1 MNTQLPHGQRRL
13 AARVSALVIGLLTI
27 AAPWYI
33 SGPMATLNPG
43 IFWTYVLTG
52 FLMVVV
58 AVIALIWRR
67 ALWPAWGFFLLTAW
81 IILAPDTLSSN
92 AKDVSIVHF
101 LLGAAGVV
109 VSIFW
114 IRRMFGRIP
123 RNRPTVRGRTFKECS
138 SSERTLY
145 ALVMTV
151 MGLGYCMALGYLYL
165 THAGLNGKP
174 GISVQDI
181 AIPYYGNRS
190 GTRLELMLR
199 GQMRDKISPDDM
211 DKVVAWLKS
220 GSTEDEYDESI
231 YPIIMKDCAKCH
243 SAKSGKNLKDYTTYE
258 GIIGVSRVDHGM
270 SIETLVK
277 LSHIH
282 LFGIGLVTFV
292 LGFVFTFTALPS
304 WFKNVVIV
312 APFFAMVIDIATW
325 YLTKWDPV
333 FAYTVIVSGLIL
345 GTAWALQILLS
356 LYQIVFIPGRKE
368 EETPGHT

>member
-1 MNTQLPHGQRRL
+1 MDNNDVLGQKRL
-13 AARVSALVIGLLTI
+13 AARISALVIGVLTI
-27 AAPWYI
+27 VAPWYI
-33 SGPMATLNPG
+33 SGPLATLNRG
-43 IFWTYVLTG
+43 ILWIYVITG
-52 FLMVVV
+52 AFMVTV

-67 ALWPAWGFFLLTAW
+67 ALWPAWAFFLLTVW
-81 IILAPDTLSSN
+81 IILAPDTLSST
-92 AKDVSIVHF
+92 AKDVSIMHVI
-101 LLGAAGVV
+101 LGAAGIV
-109 VSIFW
+109 VSVFW

-123 RNRPTVRGRTFKECS
+123 QDRPVVKGRTFRECS

-145 ALVMTV
+145 GLVICV
-151 MGLGYCMALGYLYL
+151 LGLGYCMALGYLYM

-181 AIPYYGNRS
+181 AITYYGNRS

-199 GQMRDKISPDDM
+199 GQMRDKISPDEM
-211 DKVVAWLKS
+211 DRVVAWLKS
-220 GSTEDEYDESI
+220 GSTEDEYDETI
-231 YPIIMKDCAKCH
+231 YPIIMKDCASCH
-243 SAKSGKNLKDYTTYE
+243 SAKSGKNLRDYTTYE
-258 GIIGVSRVDHGM
+258 GIIPVATVDHGM

-292 LGFVFTFTALPS
+292 LGFVFCFSMLPA

-333 FAYTVIVSGLIL
+333 FAYTVVVSGLIL
-345 GTAWALQILLS
+345 GSAWGIQIFVS
-356 LYQIVFIPGRKE
+356 LYQIIFLPATEKKA
-368 EETPGHT
+368 